1 MAKQDATVDPEVQKW
16 LDENA
21 ISTGKADINLV
32 VTEGHN
38 GDTIKLKDATTKL
51 LALARHLLSFAP
63 GIRPPK
69 EERPLLA
76 VTEEGNDY

>member
-1 MAKQDATVDPEVQKW
+1 MYEIETIKKYIPD
-16 LDENA
+16 
-21 ISTGKADINLV
+21 
-32 VTEGHN
+32 N

-51 LALARHLLSFAP
+51 LALARHLLSYAP

-76 VTEEGNDY
+76 VTEEVNDY